1 MQITGGKVTYLRSV
15 QPAQYET
22 KKCEVEIAFTL
33 GEGETLSNQLD
44 IAAKAAMDKVHEV
57 VGLKAAPASGASKV
71 TTTPKNA
78 TPPAH
83 DPKADAAANLTA
95 REQKAKEQ
103 AAKTAKTPPATTGA
117 AISTG
122 GERKPNDDGLDFD
135 LVPSAVEVPASAPI
149 TDKDLTAAV
158 NKKHGELSK
167 TLGQAA
173 APKVR
178 GLIAEYAG
186 ELPKQLRDIPA
197 DKRAEFLVALA
208 AMKAE

>member
-15 QPAQYET
+15 QPAQYES
-22 KKCEVEIAFTL
+22 KKCEVEIVFTL
-33 GEGETLSNQLD
+33 GEGEVLGNQLD
-44 IAAKAAMDKVHEV
+44 IAAKAAVDKVHEV
-57 VGLKAAPASGASKV
+57 VGLKVVTGTAKV
-71 TTTPKNA
+71 ATTPKNP
-78 TPPAH
+78 TPPPAQ
-83 DPKADAAANLTA
+83 DPKADAAANMTA
-95 REQKAKEQ
+95 REQKAQ
-103 AAKTAKTPPATTGA
+103 AQANKAPKTPPSTGA

-122 GERKPNDDGLDFD
+122 GERKPADDGLDFD
-135 LVPSAVEVPASAPI
+135 LIPSTVEAPASAPI

-158 NKKHGELSK
+158 NKKHGELAK

-178 GLIAEYAG
+178 ELIAEYAG

-208 AMKAE
+208 GLKSE

>member
-1 MQITGGKVTYLRSV
+1 MQITGGKVAYLRSV

-22 KKCEVEIAFTL
+22 KRCEVEITFTL

-57 VGLKAAPASGASKV
+57 VGLKAAPAAGTSKV
-71 TTTPKNA
+71 TTTPKNT
-78 TPPAH
+78 TPPAT
-83 DPKADAAANLTA
+83 DPKADAAANMTA
-95 REQKAKEQ
+95 REQKAQ
-103 AAKTAKTPPATTGA
+103 AQKAPKTPPASTGA

-122 GERKPNDDGLDFD
+122 GERKPSDDGLDFD
-135 LVPSAVEVPASAPI
+135 LDPGKPAEAPAL

-178 GLIAEYAG
+178 ELIAKYAG

-197 DKRAEFLVALA
+197 DKRTEFLAALA
-208 AMKAE
+208 ELKAE